1 MSGTK
6 TAVWINSL
14 GQKLLLDNRKLLLEY
29 IDMTGTAGIHSTEG
43 HIFADGQTTISHQ
56 LGAKTIPCSIAFNDR
71 RHDDHMHDYLTEIF
85 FPKLE
90 GKLIVYSKQNRYEI
104 DCYPQDFPSFK
115 RDKAKHVWKF
125 DVNFVADFPY
135 WRKGSLQN
143 ILVSDIPTVNSN
155 RILTSYCPFEIAP
168 EIYLP
173 ESNASTHIQLY
184 ALGSTSKSFT
194 VKAHENF
201 PVRVKTL
208 DFKVVNDNTGEDQ
221 NQLIDA
227 TVQLDEIRIKYGK
240 NIVVAS
246 PIQGVR
252 LQYYNLSNGEI

>member
-168 EIYLP
+168 DWVPGAI
-173 ESNASTHIQLY
+173 
-184 ALGSTSKSFT
+184 F
-194 VKAHENF
+194 
-201 PVRVKTL
+201 
-208 DFKVVNDNTGEDQ
+208 
-221 NQLIDA
+221 
-227 TVQLDEIRIKYGK
+227 
-240 NIVVAS
+240 
-246 PIQGVR
+246 
-252 LQYYNLSNGEI
+252 LSL